1 MGMEWLA
8 MMIPILALS
17 IPIVAILS
25 SARLKRMRLE
35 AQQSPGQREYVA
47 HLERRVASLEETVAQ
62 LSGNVDRLED
72 KHEFLS
78 RLLEDKR

>member
-1 MGMEWLA
+1 MEFLA
-8 MMIPILALS
+8 LMIPILALS

-25 SARLKRMRLE
+25 SARLKRMRFE
-35 AQQSPGQREYVA
+35 AQQSPGQREYTA
-47 HLERRVASLEETVAQ
+47 LLEKRVAGLEETVAQ